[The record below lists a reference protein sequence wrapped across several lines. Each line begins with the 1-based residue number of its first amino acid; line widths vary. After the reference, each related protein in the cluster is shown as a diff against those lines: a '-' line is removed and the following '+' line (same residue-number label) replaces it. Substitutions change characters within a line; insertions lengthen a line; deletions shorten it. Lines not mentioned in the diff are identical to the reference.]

1 MHAPSAAK
9 HTFSGGQPF
18 TCGSDADVSFRR
30 AKRLYSLRLR
40 LVSIVLLAVAP
51 ALALLIYLKNS
62 SLWVDFTIGLF
73 ALAAA
78 WIGGELFV
86 LRQVKSIMA
95 TAKKLAAGD
104 LSSRTG
110 LRNEPTELGELA
122 QSLDALAT
130 HVEQQIQQREASE
143 KTLLDRAHQQTVVA
157 ALGQFAVQTGELNAF
172 LHQAVLLVSQTLETE
187 YCHVLE
193 LLPDDHVLLLR
204 AGAGWMEGCVG
215 HATIGTGHCSQPGY
229 TLLSGE
235 PIVVEDAREETRF
248 DAAPIFMEHGVVSG
262 ATVGIQGHNRAFG
275 VLGVHSTRP
284 RRFTED
290 EVHFLLAVSTLIA
303 MAVERDR
310 TEPEIQKLAA
320 FARFNPNAVLEFG
333 ADGGLV
339 FFNDTAQNLALL
351 VGQPHP
357 RFALPPDTESIVQTC
372 LATGQKRLNLE
383 TRAASRILS
392 WSFYPIITSQVVHC
406 YVEDTTEKAS
416 LEEQLRQAQKMES
429 VGQLA
434 AGVAHDFNNIL
445 TIIQGHSGLLMS
457 RPNLS
462 PAMTTSIQAVS
473 FAAERAAS
481 LTRQLL
487 MFSRKQVMQPKPL
500 DLKDVVANMS
510 KMLQRL
516 IGETIALQCDCPA
529 QLPAIHGDTGMME
542 QILMNLAVNARD
554 AMLRGGR
561 LAISTQAVAVGEDYA
576 RLHPDARAGNFILL
590 QVSDTGT
597 GMDAATMKRIFEP
610 FFTTK
615 EAGKGT
621 GLGLATVYG
630 IVKQHNGWIEVRSE
644 LGRGT
649 SFLIFFPADSRPIEE
664 HTEVLTPAT
673 QLRGKGE
680 TILVVEDEPVL
691 RDLAQLILQD
701 CGYRVLQAES
711 GVEALTVWQ
720 KHQRSVD
727 LLLTDMVMP
736 DGLSGK
742 DLAESLVGDKPGL
755 KVIFTSGYNVDDL
768 AMDLVKKIGSHFLQK
783 PYSRF
788 TVAKAVRDCLD
799 APALAAA

>member
-1 MHAPSAAK
+1 MTPAKTPFATARPFGHDRPAELAP
-9 HTFSGGQPF
+9 
-18 TCGSDADVSFRR
+18 R
-30 AKRLYSLRLR
+30 AVKRLSSLRIR
-40 LVSIVLLAVAP
+40 LVGIVLLAVTP
-51 ALALLIYLKNS
+51 ALALVIFLHQS
-62 SLWVDFTIGLF
+62 SLWVDFTIGCF
-73 ALAAA
+73 ALSAA

-86 LRQVKSIMA
+86 LRQINSIKQ
-95 TAKKLAAGD
+95 TARLLAAGE

-110 LRNEPTELGELA
+110 LRDEPTELGELA
-122 QSLDALAT
+122 GSLDAMAERL
-130 HVEQQIQQREASE
+130 ERQIQQREESE
-143 KTLLDRAHQQTVVA
+143 KALLDRAHQQTVIA
-157 ALGQFAVQTGELNAF
+157 ALGQFAVQNSGLGTL
-172 LHQAVLLVSQTLETE
+172 LSQAVMLVAQTLETE
-187 YCHVLE
+187 FCQVLE
-193 LLPDDHVLLLR
+193 LLPDGTAFRLR
-204 AGAGWMEGCVG
+204 AGTGWRDGSVGRVDMESGTNSQAGF
-215 HATIGTGHCSQPGY
+215 

-235 PIVVEDAREETRF
+235 PVVVEDLRRERRF
-248 DAAPIFMEHGVVSG
+248 AATPFLLEHGVVSG
-262 ATVGIQGHNRAFG
+262 ATVNIPGHNQPFG
-275 VLGVHSTRP
+275 VLGVHTTRAHA
-284 RRFTED
+284 FSED
-290 EVHFLLAVSTLIA
+290 EVHFLLAVSNLIS

-310 TEPEIQKLAA
+310 TEPDIQKLAA
-320 FARFNPNAVLEFG
+320 FAKFNPNAVLEFS
-333 ADGGLV
+333 ADGTLL
-339 FFNDTAQNLALL
+339 FFNDAAKKMADKL
-351 VGQPHP
+351 GQPNP
-357 RFALPPDTESIVQTC
+357 GAALPPDTKSIVENC
-372 LATGQKRLNLE
+372 LVTGQNRLNLE
-383 TRAASRILS
+383 TRTGARILS
-392 WSFYPIITSQVVHC
+392 WSFYPILASQSVHC
-406 YVEDTTEKAS
+406 YVEDTTDRLS
-416 LEEQLRQAQKMES
+416 LEDQLRQAQKMES

-487 MFSRKQVMQPKPL
+487 MFSRKQVMQPKSL

-516 IGETIALQCDCPA
+516 IGETITLKCQSPEK
-529 QLPAIHGDTGMME
+529 LPSIRGDTGMME

-554 AMLRGGR
+554 AMPRGGQLTITTEAAR
-561 LAISTQAVAVGEDYA
+561 VSEDYVQ
-576 RLHPDARAGNFILL
+576 RHPDTRAGDFVLL
-590 QVSDTGT
+590 QVGDTGT

-630 IVKQHNGWIEVRSE
+630 IVKQHAGWIDVRSE
-644 LGRGT
+644 VGKGT
-649 SFLIFFPADSRPIEE
+649 TFQIFFPADNRPIEIR
-664 HTEVLTPAT
+664 TEIITPAA
-673 QLRGKGE
+673 QLRGNGE
-680 TILVVEDEPVL
+680 TIMVVEDEPVL

-701 CGYRVLQAES
+701 CGYRVLQASS

-720 KHQRSVD
+720 KHRGAVD

-742 DLAESLVGDKPGL
+742 DLAESLVSYKPQL

-768 AMDLVKKIGSHFLQK
+768 GVDIVKKIGSQFLQK

-788 TVAKAVRDCLD
+788 TVAKTVRDCLD
-799 APALAAA
+799 A